1 MTEMYKVAEDN
12 TLRFLEGELVNT
24 GGNCMVLISIYYDTI
39 NKRTLFISTSDECT
53 NISTVDLIRND
64 IDSDLWDEMM
74 VDSVVNCCKA
84 DWYESEYAYY
94 IDKQILEYDLQCAKY
109 FKSTIISYPIDTAP
123 TEVLIKAEAVGPKYL
138 QWLDDNNQC
147 IPVTVETGLIY
158 IRSAYTNW
166 LKNHI
171 EPAVKLQTK
180 YDYNDAIVD
189 DIKQLKQYLEDDYPD
204 RQPAETIEDFD
215 KRWDAWCTN
224 RNVVVSYGNK
234 SVCMPI
240 CAAAYN
246 ELLHMCN
253 ELIKEYEA

>member
-1 MTEMYKVAEDN
+1 MTEMYKVKEDN
-12 TLRFLEGELVNT
+12 KLMFLESELVNT
-24 GGNCMVLISIYYDTI
+24 GGNCMVLVASYYDSF
-39 NKRTLFISTSDECT
+39 NHRTLFISTSDECT
-53 NISTVDLIRND
+53 NIAIADTIRND
-64 IDSDLWDEMM
+64 LDSELLYEMIIDG
-74 VDSVVNCCKA
+74 VVNSCKA

-94 IDKQILEYDLQCAKY
+94 IDKQILEYDLQCAKR
-109 FKSTIISYPIDTAP
+109 FKNNIISYPIDNAP
-123 TEVLIKAEAVGPKYL
+123 TEILIKAEAVGPKYL
-138 QWLDDNNQC
+138 QWLDDN
-147 IPVTVETGLIY
+147 GLNISVVAKDCL
-158 IRSAYTNW
+158 IDVNMNYTNW
-166 LKNHI
+166 LMNNL

-189 DIKQLKQYLEDDYPD
+189 DIKQLKQYLEEDYPD
-204 RQPAETIEDFD
+204 RQPAETREDFD